1 MFMHNKKG
9 VGLLLHDPEIERIA
23 RANQKV
29 VRQLM
34 FEAMTSQIIDGRKV

>member
-9 VGLLLHDPEIERIA
+9 VGLLHEPEIERIA

-29 VRQLM
+29 VRQLK
-34 FEAMTSQIIDGRKV
+34 FLEEKGDPRAGNS